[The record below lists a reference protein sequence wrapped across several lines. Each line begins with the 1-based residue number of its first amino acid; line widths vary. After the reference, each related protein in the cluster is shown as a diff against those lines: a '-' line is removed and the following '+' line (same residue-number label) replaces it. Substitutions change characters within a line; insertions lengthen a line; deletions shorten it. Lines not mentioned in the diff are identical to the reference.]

1 MVTQP
6 AKSGK
11 QRSIIVGLRP
21 NLPARIPVPIAPN
34 SCPILLRDAIQ
45 LASSLVMVI
54 SESSWGRRI
63 AEKPSTVPD
72 SVKLRIPVFR
82 IYGWKIFQV
91 PHHHS
96 QQGEFSKYT
105 TDPNPPNC
113 KTIYTITSKLI

>member
-6 AKSGK
+6 ANSGK

-34 SCPILLRDAIQ
+34 SWPMLLRDAIQ

-63 AEKPSTVPD
+63 AKKPSTVPD
-72 SVKLRIPVFR
+72 LVNVR
-82 IYGWKIFQV
+82 
-91 PHHHS
+91 
-96 QQGEFSKYT
+96 
-105 TDPNPPNC
+105 
-113 KTIYTITSKLI
+113 ITSLRSLWINILSSP